1 MSSNTVAQ
9 FAVELKMPADA
20 LLEQLRAA
28 GVDLK
33 SVDDSVT
40 DADKAKLLDSLRRSK
55 GAGDGKKITLTR
67 RQTSEIRQADSSG
80 RSRTIQVEV
89 RKKRVFVKREPT
101 DLESARKAAEA
112 PGSEADA
119 TTAGK
124 DDDQNVQTTAPV
136 TDIPVSHEQTA
147 NSAAVESA
155 ASTSETSDV
164 DATAAKG
171 QEKDAEEAKSVSS
184 QPVADDHTRDD
195 DAAGTEEEADAKPKD
210 ITEPAA
216 ATADTPVSDPV
227 AETGQQE
234 SAGEAKE
241 AEVLAKS
248 EAVEPTAEV
257 TDADTEAAQKAVE
270 RQAKSENDKVGSSG
284 PGKKVAA
291 KKVAAKA
298 PVGKRPAAKDDTDAP
313 DDERDRARKAAEA
326 EAAAL
331 RQMLNRPRKVLKAP
345 EDEGGISGTLHK
357 PAGKAGKKDGKAAD
371 GKKGRAGDA
380 GWVEEGGARKKP
392 AAREAVAAPPPG
404 REGWRAGG
412 KAGKGGRGR
421 NSRQAHPERKE
432 PQVVEF
438 IAREIHV
445 PETITVGDLAHKM
458 AIKAA
463 EVIKHLMK
471 LGQMVTI
478 NQVLDQ
484 ETAMI
489 VVEELGHTAI
499 AAKLD
504 DPEAFLVSPEVEVQ
518 AESLPRAPVVTVMGH
533 VDHGKT
539 SLLDHI
545 RRAKV
550 ASGEAGGITQ
560 HIGAYSVKTDRGMVT
575 FLDTPGHEAF
585 TAMRARGAKAT
596 DIVILVV
603 AADDGVMPQTKE
615 AVHHAKAAGVPLVV
629 AVNKIDKPE
638 ANPDRVKQELI
649 SEEVVPEEYGG
660 DVPFVPVSAKTG
672 QGIDDLLEHVLLQ
685 AEILELKAPI
695 EAPAKGIVIEARLD
709 KGRGPVATVL
719 VQSGTLTRGDS
730 ILAGASY
737 GRVRAM
743 LNENGKPVNTAG
755 PSIPVEIQGLTE
767 VPAAGDEVIAMADER
782 KAREIALFRQG
793 KFRDV
798 KLARQ
803 QAAKLES
810 MFENMGEGS
819 QTLALIVKTDVQG
832 SQEALVQSLL
842 KLSTEEV
849 RVQVVHAAVGGI
861 SESDVNLAIASNA
874 VIIGFNVRAEQS
886 AKKLAENNGI
896 DLRYYNI
903 IYDAIDDVRKAMSG
917 MLAPEQREEVIGS
930 VDIREVFTIS
940 KVGNIAGCMVTDGV
954 VRRDAQVRL
963 LRNNVVI
970 WTGAIDSLR
979 RFKDD
984 VKEVK
989 AGFDCGITL
998 KSSIDLEVGDQ
1009 LEVFEIKEVARTL

>member
-1 MSSNTVAQ
+1 
-9 FAVELKMPADA
+9 
-20 LLEQLRAA
+20 
-28 GVDLK
+28 
-33 SVDDSVT
+33 
-40 DADKAKLLDSLRRSK
+40 
-55 GAGDGKKITLTR
+55 
-67 RQTSEIRQADSSG
+67 
-80 RSRTIQVEV
+80 
-89 RKKRVFVKREPT
+89 
-101 DLESARKAAEA
+101 
-112 PGSEADA
+112 
-119 TTAGK
+119 
-124 DDDQNVQTTAPV
+124 
-136 TDIPVSHEQTA
+136 
-147 NSAAVESA
+147 
-155 ASTSETSDV
+155 
-164 DATAAKG
+164 
-171 QEKDAEEAKSVSS
+171 
-184 QPVADDHTRDD
+184 
-195 DAAGTEEEADAKPKD
+195 
-210 ITEPAA
+210 
-216 ATADTPVSDPV
+216 
-227 AETGQQE
+227 
-234 SAGEAKE
+234 
-241 AEVLAKS
+241 
-248 EAVEPTAEV
+248 
-257 TDADTEAAQKAVE
+257 
-270 RQAKSENDKVGSSG
+270 
-284 PGKKVAA
+284 
-291 KKVAAKA
+291 
-298 PVGKRPAAKDDTDAP
+298 
-313 DDERDRARKAAEA
+313 
-326 EAAAL
+326 
-331 RQMLNRPRKVLKAP
+331 
-345 EDEGGISGTLHK
+345 
-357 PAGKAGKKDGKAAD
+357 
-371 GKKGRAGDA
+371 
-380 GWVEEGGARKKP
+380 
-392 AAREAVAAPPPG
+392 
-404 REGWRAGG
+404 
-412 KAGKGGRGR
+412 
-421 NSRQAHPERKE
+421 
-432 PQVVEF
+432 
-438 IAREIHV
+438 
-445 PETITVGDLAHKM
+445 
-458 AIKAA
+458 
-463 EVIKHLMK
+463 
-471 LGQMVTI
+471 
-478 NQVLDQ
+478 
-484 ETAMI
+484 
-489 VVEELGHTAI
+489 
-499 AAKLD
+499 
-504 DPEAFLVSPEVEVQ
+504 
-518 AESLPRAPVVTVMGH
+518 
-533 VDHGKT
+533 
-539 SLLDHI
+539 
-545 RRAKV
+545 
-550 ASGEAGGITQ
+550 
-560 HIGAYSVKTDRGMVT
+560 
-575 FLDTPGHEAF
+575 
-585 TAMRARGAKAT
+585 
-596 DIVILVV
+596 
-603 AADDGVMPQTKE
+603 
-615 AVHHAKAAGVPLVV
+615 
-629 AVNKIDKPE
+629 
-638 ANPDRVKQELI
+638 
-649 SEEVVPEEYGG
+649 
-660 DVPFVPVSAKTG
+660 
-672 QGIDDLLEHVLLQ
+672 EHVLLQ
-685 AEILELKAPI
+685 AEILELKAPV